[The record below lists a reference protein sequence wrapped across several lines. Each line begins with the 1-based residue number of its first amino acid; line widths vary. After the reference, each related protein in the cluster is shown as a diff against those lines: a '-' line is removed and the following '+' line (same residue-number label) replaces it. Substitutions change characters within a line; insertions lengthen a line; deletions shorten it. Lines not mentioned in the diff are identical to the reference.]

1 MSKQNKGI
9 WQLRK
14 PEIEVMAK
22 TMTARGIAEHYGV
35 ARRHMSQMLISI
47 GVKAYNP
54 QNCWVDRVD
63 ELTELAKTMT
73 CNQIAAHYKLT
84 ASSVHEV
91 LRKYGI
97 VSVKEDRKHK
107 LKSYGEKMRELGKT
121 MTIPQIAVHF
131 GKNENTVRDYAKR
144 HGIECLKDP
153 NKRSSEY
160 WHGEKENLIRMHKT
174 MFGTEIAIE
183 YGISKSRMRTV
194 MRMLGINLSRAASP
208 KTTEKR
214 VKKEKKI
221 VVKKQQIE
229 QKKEWKP
236 PVKAVYD
243 VVFPKGVK
251 VQQVK
256 RSTSDDPRCVMSAP
270 IYNPHARTVSARY

>member
-22 TMTARGIAEHYGV
+22 TMTAREIAEHYGV
-35 ARRHMSQMLISI
+35 ARRHMSQMLIAI

-54 QNCWVDRVD
+54 QNVWADRVD
-63 ELTELAKTMT
+63 ELKELAKEMT
-73 CNQIAAHYKLT
+73 CNQLAEHYKLT
-84 ASSVHEV
+84 SSSVHEV
-91 LRKYGI
+91 LRKYG
-97 VSVKEDRKHK
+97 VVAVKEDRKHK
-107 LKSYGEKMRELGKT
+107 LKSYGEEMRELGKT
-121 MTIPQIAVHF
+121 MTIPQIAKHF
-131 GKNENTVRDYAKR
+131 GRKENTVRDYAKR
-144 HGIECLKDP
+144 HGIVCARDGKH
-153 NKRSSEY
+153 SMAY
-160 WHGEKENLIRMHKT
+160 WESEKENIVRMHKT

-183 YGISKSRMRTV
+183 YGMSKSRMRTV
-194 MRMLGINLSRAASP
+194 MRALGIRVYRVAEDKVA
-208 KTTEKR
+208 KKR

-251 VQQVK
+251 VQKVK